1 MLWFMLIRKPIN
13 EHRGWYNA
21 SPTNEV
27 AIIIVGKILKKRDII
42 YSRDTKLVRTN
53 EIHRVYDALQ

>member
-1 MLWFMLIRKPIN
+1 MLWFMLIRKSIN

-21 SPTNEV
+21 SSTNKV

-42 YSRDTKLVRTN
+42 LYSRDTKLVRTN
-53 EIHRVYDALQ
+53 EIHRVYDAL